1 MKSIDFARDDSDLYP
16 VLQQATLVEKAFLAE
31 IIASKHSSSI
41 DRKERDALKLAI
53 ELQSMGGDSLMNLF
67 RRRGVNYREIVIDV
81 AGKVGVKID
90 SQGDIMKMEEL
101 IAERVIEGYKE
112 KLSEKELNS
121 KLKRKIKI
129 RIIHDIQ
136 SVQNISKYIKDCYL
150 IAAGIIYIP
159 LFVSNSFINELFLS
173 LSLLLFGTLILG
185 AFFHA
190 ILFLY
195 IYFKN
200 RNKVKNSYQ
209 HYLEPHKNKE
219 ILINIIRTI
228 DSKSRM

>member
-1 MKSIDFARDDSDLYP
+1 MDWG
-16 VLQQATLVEKAFLAE
+16 
-31 IIASKHSSSI
+31 
-41 DRKERDALKLAI
+41 LKLTI
-53 ELQSMGGDSLMNLF
+53 TTRIRIICGIILLFNLWLIGKYNIK
-67 RRRGVNYREIVIDV
+67 GVL
-81 AGKVGVKID
+81 AGVLTFGFVYFVEYFI
-90 SQGDIMKMEEL
+90 INNIPL
-101 IAERVIEGYKE
+101 E

-209 HYLEPHKNKE
+209 HYLEPYKNKE

>member
-41 DRKERDALKLAI
+41 DRKERCFETGNRAAKH
-53 ELQSMGGDSLMNLF
+53 GGDSLMNLF

-112 KLSEKELNS
+112 KLSEKERDEFEKVLRES
-121 KLKRKIKI
+121 LEDRKLSMDAK
-129 RIIHDIQ
+129 
-136 SVQNISKYIKDCYL
+136 N
-150 IAAGIIYIP
+150 AAARSLMGMTPALLAIGGFVLRRGAVAAIP
-159 LFVSNSFINELFLS
+159 VAGQF
-173 LSLLLFGTLILG
+173 LG
-185 AFFHA
+185 ALTGVACIVLAFTGA
-190 ILFLY
+190 AYSVTIPS
-195 IYFKN
+195 
-200 RNKVKNSYQ
+200 V
-209 HYLEPHKNKE
+209 
-219 ILINIIRTI
+219 LIIGSIR
-228 DSKSRM
+228 SRLAAENFAAQVEL